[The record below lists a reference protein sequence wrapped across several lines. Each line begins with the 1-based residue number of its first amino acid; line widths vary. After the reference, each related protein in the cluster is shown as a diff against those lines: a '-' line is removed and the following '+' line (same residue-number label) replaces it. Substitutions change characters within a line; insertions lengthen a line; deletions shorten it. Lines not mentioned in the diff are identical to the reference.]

1 MSDGKWKDKLKENH
15 EKHGEEGSKPLS
27 EVVNFEQE
35 KKYFEAN
42 KDMLQNKIVSLQ
54 EELVEEKELELLLEG
69 KDVQK
74 EEELKEIRD
83 FIENNNQEVEGLFL
97 YVCKLC
103 DELKTI
109 VTKNK
114 QKQKEMEEDNEEYK
128 NLVNSYKA
136 KHLAQKIKHVRS
148 TVEDLDNFLVKEG
161 VKGARKISA

>member
-1 MSDGKWKDKLKENH
+1 M
-15 EKHGEEGSKPLS
+15 
-27 EVVNFEQE
+27 
-35 KKYFEAN
+35 
-42 KDMLQNKIVSLQ
+42 
-54 EELVEEKELELLLEG
+54 
-69 KDVQK
+69 
-74 EEELKEIRD
+74 KEIRD